1 MNMVKFK
8 MMYEFNS
15 VINIP
20 EHEGKYNIKLKIGE
34 HEWVTEGGDSRAVGY
49 NYNRWN

>member
-1 MNMVKFK
+1 MNPVKFK

-20 EHEGKYNIKLKIGE
+20 EHEGKYNIMLKIGE